1 MSLLV
6 HLEGAISSSGSKK
19 GQVEMGAAAGFLFC
33 VMSRLVQIAFRFWFC
48 GCSIG
53 SFYAFLL
60 LQRARIFG
68 SASLT
73 YASLAYVYVFGL
85 PSRGEIAT
93 GERESES
100 TDNDFFLSSWV
111 FA

>member
-1 MSLLV
+1 MERGVSALRLK
-6 HLEGAISSSGSKK
+6 GAISSGSKK
-19 GQVEMGAAAGFLFC
+19 GQVKMSAAAGFYFLFK
-33 VMSRLVQIAFRFWFC
+33 VQVGPALGWFCC

-73 YASLAYVYVFGL
+73 YARLLAYVYVFGL
-85 PSRGEIAT
+85 PSRERERAG
-93 GERESES
+93 GERAPISS
-100 TDNDFFLSSWV
+100 CLRVFL
-111 FA
+111 FLA